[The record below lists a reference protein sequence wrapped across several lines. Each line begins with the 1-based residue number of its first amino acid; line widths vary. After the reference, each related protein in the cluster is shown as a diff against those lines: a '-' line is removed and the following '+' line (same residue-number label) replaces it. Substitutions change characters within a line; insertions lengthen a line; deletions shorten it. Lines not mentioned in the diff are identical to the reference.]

1 MNFQVPLSV
10 VVVFEFIGVRSSI
23 KFEFRQVYRNTV
35 TESLIS
41 IVGETH
47 LFFMDCE
54 SYVIF
59 LI

>member
-1 MNFQVPLSV
+1 MNFQFPLSV

-35 TESLIS
+35 TESLS

-47 LFFMDCE
+47 LFLSDCE
-54 SYVIF
+54 SYFIF
-59 LI
+59 LT